1 METEPD
7 CTCVSSLSL
16 YLLLSRNL
24 YKATI
29 QPLIKMEE
37 QSGVAREE
45 MKACD
50 RQDEIF

>member
-29 QPLIKMEE
+29 HPLIKME